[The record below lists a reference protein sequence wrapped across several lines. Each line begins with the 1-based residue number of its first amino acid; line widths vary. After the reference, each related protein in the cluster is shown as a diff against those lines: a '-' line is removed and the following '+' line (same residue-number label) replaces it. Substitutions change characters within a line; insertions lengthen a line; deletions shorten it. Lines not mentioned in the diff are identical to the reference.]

1 MMYITLCIYIY
12 IRHINA
18 TYKNINKLTPRSR
31 TWSINMHHDIVHVF
45 LAAIIIHHDASWCV
59 EYIYIYVYIYAN
71 VYIHIHNILY
81 VTCIRATHIYTYIHI
96 HIHMYHGGRTA
107 APHSAPASAFFNKMS
122 CGRFRYN
129 LLQVGVR
136 LRYDIWYMILVS
148 DWDMERGSR
157 APMELTWADLI
168 WGLYAFS
175 FTWIMMTLHVAHIN
189 GYRCVNK

>member
-1 MMYITLCIYIY
+1 M
-12 IRHINA
+12 
-18 TYKNINKLTPRSR
+18 
-31 TWSINMHHDIVHVF
+31 
-45 LAAIIIHHDASWCV
+45 
-59 EYIYIYVYIYAN
+59 YIYAN

-136 LRYDIWYMILVS
+136 LRYDI
-148 DWDMERGSR
+148 
-157 APMELTWADLI
+157 
-168 WGLYAFS
+168 
-175 FTWIMMTLHVAHIN
+175 
-189 GYRCVNK
+189 